1 MVRAVRSNYNSS
13 GDSFRTKAL
22 TLVKQIV
29 GSMAIGLVMFVFI
42 QAGAQFFFGLET
54 SDAIS
59 SPLLLNLL
67 ALAAFPFVRKFM
79 K

>member
-1 MVRAVRSNYNSS
+1 MVRAVRNNEGST
-13 GDSFRTKAL
+13 GDSFRSKASP
-22 TLVKQIV
+22 LVKQIV
-29 GSMAIGLVMFVFI
+29 GSMAIGLVLFVLV
-42 QAGAQFFFGLET
+42 QAGARFAFGLET
-54 SDAIS
+54 ADAIS